1 MLEYELNGKIY
12 TEEDL
17 IKAAGGKDK
26 LPAYIKSKGFK
37 PASKKTK
44 QPAKLDERF
53 GEDVYKKTFGFENP
67 SKDQFSEINKTK
79 KKPVAKK
86 WNEVITFEDLKGEES
101 TVAENLNKKLA
112 RYGLTPGEATFGLN
126 RITVRGDKNQPLYSA
141 INRAGVETAVDLP
154 EVVVG
159 MDLSKEELA
168 ASAKQLNEYIRLHGN
183 KDYIQKVKNENPD
196 IVRTVEQKIQAPSR
210 TQEQKLK
217 LYNEELINQFKDK
230 EEVVKN
236 RLRDSGTPLTESQ
249 KKYIE
254 AVKPTKKRF

>member
-1 MLEYELNGKIY
+1 MLEYELNGKTY

-44 QPAKLDERF
+44 QPTKLDERF

-86 WNEVITFEDLKGEES
+86 WNEAITFEDLKGEES

-154 EVVVG
+154 EVAVG
-159 MDLSKEELA
+159 ADLSKEELA

-183 KDYIQKVKNENPD
+183 KDYIQKVKKENPKL
-196 IVRTVEQKIQAPSR
+196 ISETESKISPASK
-210 TQEQKLK
+210 TDEEKLN
-217 LYNEELINQFKDK
+217 LYNKELDAEFKNKETVKKNALGVKGGYDPMSDINLTKD
-230 EEVVKN
+230 
-236 RLRDSGTPLTESQ
+236 DF
-249 KKYIE
+249 I
-254 AVKPTKKRF
+254 